1 MQSHSDKF
9 SRWEIHNIMKTS
21 DIEQIDHDEKNS
33 LSRSSNQDGNDGMF
47 FYILTKPKI

>member
-21 DIEQIDHDEKNS
+21 DIEQIDQDEKNS
-33 LSRSSNQDGNDGMF
+33 LSRSSIPATQIRMETMVCF
-47 FYILTKPKI
+47 FTS